1 MNMNTRISN
10 RQLENI
16 GRQISERDKAIL
28 EGIRKFRYLTS
39 NQIWSLYFS
48 ESISPT
54 AAHRAAN
61 RALIKL
67 RELGLIT
74 TLKRRIGGVRAGSGS
89 YIWNLATA
97 GARLLGQNNEVANI
111 PKRKRHFEPSRMF
124 LEHTLA
130 VAETYV
136 QLALIQNK
144 HENMDLLSV
153 DVEPN
158 CWRSYVGENGSITY
172 LKPDLYIENVIGDY
186 EDHWFFEIDLI
197 TESPSRILLKC
208 QQYYR
213 YYLRGAEQKKTG
225 VFPLVVWITLSTK
238 RAESLRKHI
247 DEEFK
252 TKQADIF
259 RVIMPEELERL
270 VVENTV

>member
-1 MNMNTRISN
+1 M
-10 RQLENI
+10 
-16 GRQISERDKAIL
+16 
-28 EGIRKFRYLTS
+28 
-39 NQIWSLYFS
+39 
-48 ESISPT
+48 
-54 AAHRAAN
+54 
-61 RALIKL
+61 KL

-97 GARLLGQNNEVANI
+97 GARLLSQNNEVAKI

-136 QLALIQNK
+136 QLILIQK
-144 HENMDLLSV
+144 KYENIDLLRV

-158 CWRSYVGENGSITY
+158 CWRSYVGENGAVTY
-172 LKPDLYIENVIGDY
+172 LKPDLYIETTVADY

-197 TESPSRILLKC
+197 TEAPSRILHKC

-213 YYLRGAEQKKTG
+213 YYLCGAEQKKTG
-225 VFPLVVWITLSTK
+225 IFPLVVWITLSTK
-238 RAESLRKHI
+238 RAENLRKYI
-247 DEEFK
+247 AEEFK
-252 TKQADIF
+252 TRQVDIF

-270 VVENTV
+270 IVEHTV